1 MDDDALRTG
10 QDVVREVL
18 AALAP
23 GELPYVASVL
33 EAYRIAPWTLT
44 GEPPG
49 GRQGKWAPFVLGFV
63 AETVVSLA
71 AEEAAAR
78 PAPTGRGR
86 IAALLGLRRR
96 PRIDEL
102 AQVPDTPV
110 PAFDHVQLR
119 KVWTAATAAA
129 TDHGYSRG
137 DREAFAAAV
146 VAALADGHLPR
157 QRRPPNAHRVV

>member
-1 MDDDALRTG
+1 MDDDSLRTG

-49 GRQGKWAPFVLGFV
+49 GRQGTWAPFVLGFV

-71 AEEAAAR
+71 AGESAAR
-78 PAPTGRGR
+78 PAPAGRGR
-86 IAALLGLRRR
+86 IAALLDLWRR
-96 PRIDEL
+96 PRIDAL

-119 KVWTAATAAA
+119 EVWTAATNAA

-146 VAALADGHLPR
+146 VAALAAGHLPR